1 MACSRLAV
9 HGAWRWPI
17 WSHLEIARN
26 GGRYHIF
33 MASEA
38 LIGGSIGVL
47 AAGGFLAYAVR
58 GRSSSVFGPSV
69 YHGDRSRAAVALTF
83 DDGPSESTPALLRI
97 LERHQVPATFFM
109 CGQNVERLP
118 AVAQSVAEAG
128 HEIGN
133 HSDSHPRFDFCSREF
148 IYRELAAAQ
157 EKILRHTG
165 VTPRLFR
172 APYGVRWF
180 GLKSAQ
186 ERLRLL
192 GVMWGTIGRDWKWP
206 APRVAKLFLD
216 HARNG
221 HIFCLHDG
229 RITEPAPDIG
239 TTLGAVEE
247 IIPALK
253 ERGLRFETVSQIL
266 CPLS

>member
-1 MACSRLAV
+1 
-9 HGAWRWPI
+9 
-17 WSHLEIARN
+17 
-26 GGRYHIF
+26 

-38 LIGGSIGVL
+38 VLGGSIGVL
-47 AAGGFLAYAVR
+47 AAGGLLAYAVR
-58 GRSSSVFGPSV
+58 GRSSDFFGPSV

-109 CGQNVERLP
+109 CGRNVERLP
-118 AVAQSVAEAG
+118 GIAQSVASAG

-133 HSDSHPRFDFCSREF
+133 HSDSHPRLDFCTRDF
-148 IYRELAAAQ
+148 IYGELAAAQ
-157 EKILRHTG
+157 EKIVQHTG
-165 VTPRLFR
+165 ATPKLFR

-186 ERLRLL
+186 ERLGLL
-192 GVMWGTIGRDWKWP
+192 GVMWGTIGNDWKWP
-206 APRVAKLFLD
+206 ASRIGQLLLRRAGP
-216 HARNG
+216 G

-229 RITEPAPDIG
+229 RRTAPSPDIRA
-239 TTLGAVEE
+239 TLEALDA
-247 IIPALK
+247 IIPVLK

-266 CPLS
+266 CPTS